1 MPPPPPRSSGVP
13 ARGHTER
20 SQPASGV
27 AAAPRPRA
35 AGAPAARACAPAAR
49 PRAARAGACTH
60 SNAPCPGSGG
70 GGWWWVAAQTFLEAS
85 QNLGK
90 YQSYAYGADEEIP
103 LLPHTHASGCH
114 AALHISCIAPR
125 KPSPCNDSGRPSL
138 RRARPGQ
145 EYPKFEMASHS
156 WPRSAPLRG
165 YSMQV
170 AAYHPTTSL

>member
-1 MPPPPPRSSGVP
+1 MPGQRVGEQALLASRRRPARSLKRLSAPADSASIASRGRHSSRHSTRTSVPPPPPRSSGVL

-60 SNAPCPGSGG
+60 SNAMSRF
-70 GGWWWVAAQTFLEAS
+70 GWWWWWWWLVGDNSAKFSRQAS

-90 YQSYAYGADEEIP
+90 YISEKLNDTPYQYF
-103 LLPHTHASGCH
+103 LLR
-114 AALHISCIAPR
+114 L
-125 KPSPCNDSGRPSL
+125 
-138 RRARPGQ
+138 
-145 EYPKFEMASHS
+145 
-156 WPRSAPLRG
+156 
-165 YSMQV
+165 
-170 AAYHPTTSL
+170 